1 MAATMTAAA
10 PTAAPLVW
18 LGAPS
23 PGGLALP
30 DARPTPAQLYAPR
43 GVFLNDALLAVADS
57 GNHRVLIWHSL
68 PQADGAPAD
77 VVLGQPDFW
86 SEGPAA
92 GGRGPANG
100 VHLPTGLLVAEGRLY
115 VADAWHHRVLVW
127 ERVPERSNTPPDYA
141 LGQATLADAE
151 PNRGGPPGPLSLYW
165 PYGLGWCAGWF
176 YVADTGNRRVLGW
189 RGLPAPEQPPDLVL
203 GQPSPAA
210 NDENR
215 AGPPGPASFRWP
227 HAIAGDGA
235 SLYVADAGN
244 HRLLGWAPPPAADR
258 PADLV
263 LGQPD
268 FAGAR
273 EQPHVPQ
280 GPSKLRFPYAVA
292 CDGGLLATADTAN
305 NRVLVWDALPRQGT
319 FQPAALV
326 LGQDDFA
333 GSGENRWHA
342 VAHDSLCWPYGLA
355 LHRNRLAIADS
366 GNNRV
371 MIWALTGAEEGA
383 A

>member
-1 MAATMTAAA
+1 MTD
-10 PTAAPLVW
+10 PQSPIPNPQSPIPLLW

-30 DARPTPAQLYAPR
+30 DAQPTPAQLYAPR
-43 GVFLNDALLAVADS
+43 GVYLDDELLIVADS
-57 GNHRVLIWHSL
+57 GNHRLLIWRGL
-68 PQADGAPAD
+68 PDTDHAPAD
-77 VVLGQPDFW
+77 VVLGQPDFF

-100 VHLPTGLLVAEGRLY
+100 LHLPTGVLVAEGRLY

-127 ERVPERSNTPPDYA
+127 ERVPERSDTPPDYA
-141 LGQATLADAE
+141 MGQTSLEAVE
-151 PNRGGPPGPLSLYW
+151 PNRGGAPDALSLYW
-165 PYGLGWCAGWF
+165 PYGLGWCGGWF

-189 RGLPAPEQPPDLVL
+189 RDLPEPGQLPDLVL
-203 GQPSPAA
+203 GQPTTTA

-215 AGPPGPASFRWP
+215 GGPPGPASFRWP

-235 SLYVADAGN
+235 TLYVADAGN
-244 HRLLGWAPPPAADR
+244 HRILGWTPPPTADR

-268 FAGAR
+268 FANAR

-280 GPSKLRFPYAVA
+280 GPAKLRFPYSIA
-292 CDGGLLATADTAN
+292 CAEGLLAAADTAN
-305 NRVLVWDALPRQGT
+305 NRVLVWPESPRAGA
-319 FQPAALV
+319 FEPAALV
-326 LGQDDFA
+326 LGQHDFA
-333 GSGENRWHA
+333 GSGENRWQA
-342 VAHDSLCWPYGLA
+342 VRHDTLCWPYGIW
-355 LHRNRLAIADS
+355 LHGSLLAIADS

-371 MIWALTGAEEGA
+371 MVWRLGLGE
-383 A
+383 